1 MRSVVVLP
9 APFGPSRPRICP
21 ASHARSTP
29 STTRFPPRCFTSPRA
44 SRSSD
49 DIDPRLYDPG
59 LRLQAS
65 SRTAS
70 PRPVESGII
79 GHAVPPPE
87 PEAGH
92 EKRLQGPRQ
101 RPPHDGARRALG
113 AVSRRALQEVR
124 AAIHPARGQCPE
136 PAGDQGGRPRDRG
149 VLEAAEHL
157 ARRQEPPGTGL
168 RAPPALRGGA
178 CARLRRRDA
187 SAGDGHRGHR
197 RRRHLRH
204 ARPAGAD
211 ARRPR
216 SPGRG
221 GARPRPQQLDARF
234 LRAGPGP
241 AQVRRAA
248 RVSRRAVGR
257 RRGAARRARAGR
269 GGGDRQSQPD
279 QWPPRPRP
287 PLRPAVGRGGGAGRA
302 RRLSSHRAVVA
313 QGRHRATLRRHA
325 QWPGDRRGR
334 AQSRSS

>member
-1 MRSVVVLP
+1 MTAPLSNPPESVCQGPAGRAWPIGQGLHGVPDHAHDIRDGTARRCLLSDTVRANMR
-9 APFGPSRPRICP
+9 APP
-21 ASHARSTP
+21 
-29 STTRFPPRCFTSPRA
+29 
-44 SRSSD
+44 
-49 DIDPRLYDPG
+49 
-59 LRLQAS
+59 
-65 SRTAS
+65 
-70 PRPVESGII
+70 PVESGII

-87 PEAGH
+87 PEADH

-113 AVSRRALQEVR
+113 AVSRRAVQEVR
-124 AAIHPARGQCPE
+124 AAVRPARGQCPE
-136 PAGDQGGRPRDRG
+136 PAGDQGRRPRDRG
-149 VLEAAEHL
+149 VLEAAAHL

-178 CARLRRRDA
+178 CPRLRRRDA

-216 SPGRG
+216 SAGRG

-234 LRAGPGP
+234 LRAGPRP

-248 RVSRRAVGR
+248 RVSRRALGR
-257 RRGAARRARAGR
+257 RRGAPCRARAGR

-279 QWPPRPRP
+279 QWPTRPRP
-287 PLRPAVGRGGGAGRA
+287 PLRPALGRGGGAGRA

-313 QGRHRATLRRHA
+313 QWTTSLGATSTRPMA
-325 QWPGDRRGR
+325 G
-334 AQSRSS
+334 

>member
-1 MRSVVVLP
+1 MKSGFKVLDSDLHTMEP
-9 APFGPSRPRICP
+9 DGLWERYLDEPFKKFAPRFVRREDNASNQPVIKVGDLDIAEFSKRPS
-21 ASHARSTP
+21 
-29 STTRFPPRCFTSPRA
+29 
-44 SRSSD
+44 
-49 DIDPRLYDPG
+49 
-59 LRLQAS
+59 
-65 SRTAS
+65 
-70 PRPVESGII
+70 
-79 GHAVPPPE
+79 
-87 PEAGH
+87 
-92 EKRLQGPRQ
+92 
-101 RPPHDGARRALG
+101 
-113 AVSRRALQEVR
+113 
-124 AAIHPARGQCPE
+124 
-136 PAGDQGGRPRDRG
+136 
-149 VLEAAEHL
+149 HL

-178 CARLRRRDA
+178 RARLRRRDA

-234 LRAGPGP
+234 LRAGPRP

-248 RVSRRAVGR
+248 RVSRRALGR

-302 RRLSSHRAVVA
+302 RRLSSHRASRRSRTTSR
-313 QGRHRATLRRHA
+313 GATSTRPMA
-325 QWPGDRRGR
+325 G
-334 AQSRSS
+334 